1 MKFSR
6 IILGSLAALTISALL
21 PTAAWAGAK
30 IVPCTT
36 DSFAIKTIEKSPLDG
51 VGTIFSGSQNAT
63 SCIGLYT
70 GSDTAGIPEVP
81 TENIGRLGDGLL
93 NGQANKNVQLPT
105 NWFQNAAHPS
115 PLLDLDGNGVA
126 TDPGWIYL
134 GKSENN
140 VFTAAN
146 KPVGIDIASI
156 LSVKTTCSNVGC
168 TAGTWSLATSTDII
182 QKVESVLGRNAFDHL
197 AFVLVAADAFA
208 VYDFDFNVLS
218 AGLPGFDYS
227 TPYSFTG
234 TWNTDDFTNSSGK
247 PQTIS
252 HIGIWARDPA
262 ATDQIEVPEPG
273 SLALVGLALAALAFV
288 GKRRAKV

>member
-1 MKFSR
+1 MKFSKT
-6 IILGSLAALTISALL
+6 ILGSLAALTLSVLL
-21 PTAAWAGAK
+21 PSTAWAGAK
-30 IVPCTT
+30 IVHCTK

-51 VGTIFSGSQNAT
+51 LGLIFNGSQDAT
-63 SCIGLYT
+63 SCIGLYP
-70 GSDTAGIPEVP
+70 GNDTAGIPEVP

-93 NGQANKNVQLPT
+93 NGQPNKNVQLPA
-105 NWFQNAAHPS
+105 NWFENAAHPS

-140 VFTAAN
+140 VFSAAN
-146 KPVGIDIASI
+146 KPLDIGSI
-156 LSVKTTCSNVGC
+156 LNIQTACWNLGC
-168 TAGTWSLATSTDII
+168 TAGTWSLSTSLDII

-197 AFVLVAADAFA
+197 AFVMVSANAFA

-218 AGLPGFDYS
+218 AGLPGFNYS

-234 TWNTDDFTNSSGK
+234 TWNTDDFTNSQGK
-247 PQTIS
+247 PQTLS

-262 ATDQIEVPEPG
+262 ATGTEVPEPG
-273 SLALVGLALAALAFV
+273 SLALVGLALAVLAFA
-288 GKRRAKV
+288 GKRRAKA